1 MGTPTGG
8 SGMGSIHKQ
17 DLKMEKFLGDIGNI
31 KTTHGENTSNV
42 ITIAPAKNTLDKNDQ
57 PLGPANPFGKA
68 LTEGAAN
75 IMSSATTSATTGK
88 VIADAVNKMNEERMS
103 NVLSGTKYKS
113 GELEKTASSYTEP
126 KNPADK

>member
-8 SGMGSIHKQ
+8 SGMGSIHQQ

-31 KTTHGENTSNV
+31 KTTHGENTSNLV
-42 ITIAPAKNTLDKNDQ
+42 EHEVLKPGMGEGFA
-57 PLGPANPFGKA
+57 
-68 LTEGAAN
+68 EGAAN

-88 VIADAVNKMNEERMS
+88 VIADAVNKMNIGKTGEGE
-103 NVLSGTKYKS
+103 GKIYKS

>member
-42 ITIAPAKNTLDKNDQ
+42 IKNESMSS
-57 PLGPANPFGKA
+57 GFA
-68 LTEGAAN
+68 LGAAN
-75 IMSSATTSATTGK
+75 IVGSGVAGATTSK
-88 VIADAVNKMNEERMS
+88 VISDAVNKMNIGKTGEGK
-103 NVLSGTKYKS
+103 GTTYKS